1 MYVRMPNLCNM
12 VQPMDYSFKAISIL
26 IKKNLALLANEHW
39 VVRLHRP
46 TSDSVTGGNGLD
58 IIGL

>member
-1 MYVRMPNLCNM
+1 M
-12 VQPMDYSFKAISIL
+12 

-46 TSDSVTGGNGLD
+46 TSDSVTGGEA
-58 IIGL
+58 